1 MNGELILHYTDGT
14 SDKLAV
20 TNRDNNYFSYCKT
33 TVNGVTGYAIA
44 LTDQY
49 LHSVEA
55 IGIPESYNGLPV
67 IQLGYFYEKVGH
79 YSNYSNSCNVPC
91 GFQSY
96 SLKSI
101 IIPESIMYIYSC
113 AFYVS
118 RGTSALESAVFA
130 HPTGWVKMGG
140 YCAGGA
146 VQEGVLSDPAA
157 AANALAKTDHT
168 FYFERTDY

>member
-55 IGIPESYNGLPV
+55 IEIPESYNGLPV
-67 IQLGYFYEKVGH
+67 IQLGYFYEKVGY

-101 IIPESIMYIYSC
+101 IIPESIMYIYSR

-118 RGTSALESAVFA
+118 GGTSALESAVFA
-130 HPTGWVKMGG
+130 HPTGWVKTGG
-140 YCAGGA
+140 YGTGGA
-146 VQEGVLSDPAA
+146 VQEGVLSDPA